1 MASMT
6 TTIEILAAIHQD
18 DLRREARERR
28 RVSLLAL
35 CRTRILGILPATRAC
50 EPCD

>member
-1 MASMT
+1 MT
-6 TTIEILAAIHQD
+6 TAIELLAAIHQD

-35 CRTRILGILPATRAC
+35 CRTRVLGIVPIVRRRESVAC
-50 EPCD
+50 G